1 MTKSCVSKTPGSVA
15 PVHQP
20 ARSRNAGART
30 TYLGP
35 LGVDQTCLDGV
46 IQGGAVLAQPEIG
59 GGAVAVQDAVLGV
72 GGQGF
77 GVEAHGQG
85 VLPLLAGLVTA
96 PHALQEFGL
105 AEAAGA
111 GRPVDPPEGV
121 GRRRHGDGGG
131 GREGGAGGGPVV
143 GAGTKKRELRREGAI
158 VTQLVTKRILNLAY
172 TLFWVGC

>member
-1 MTKSCVSKTPGSVA
+1 MTKSCILKTSGSVTT
-15 PVHQP
+15 VH
-20 ARSRNAGART
+20 RSRNAGGRT
-30 TYLGP
+30 AYLGP

-46 IQGGAVLAQPEIG
+46 VQGGAVLAQPEVG

-96 PHALQEFGL
+96 PDALQELGL

-111 GRPVDPPEGV
+111 ARPLGPPEGV
-121 GRRRHGDGGG
+121 GRRRHGDGGR
-131 GREGGAGGGPVV
+131 GREGGTGGGPVV
-143 GAGTKKRELRREGAI
+143 GAGTKKRELRREGAT
-158 VTQLVTKRILNLAY
+158 VTPLVSKPILHLSS
-172 TLFWVGC
+172 TLFSVGY

>member
-1 MTKSCVSKTPGSVA
+1 MERRGRP
-15 PVHQP
+15 
-20 ARSRNAGART
+20 

-72 GGQGF
+72 GGQGL

-111 GRPVDPPEGV
+111 AGPLGSPEGV

-131 GREGGAGGGPVV
+131 GREGGTGGGPVV
-143 GAGTKKRELRREGAI
+143 GAGTKKRELRGEGAT
-158 VTQLVTKRILNLAY
+158 VTQLVTKRILNLPYA
-172 TLFWVGC
+172 LLLVGY

>member
-1 MTKSCVSKTPGSVA
+1 MG
-15 PVHQP
+15 
-20 ARSRNAGART
+20 RRGRT

-72 GGQGF
+72 SAQGF

-96 PHALQEFGL
+96 PDALQELGL

-111 GRPVDPPEGV
+111 GGPLGPPEGA
-121 GRRRHGDGGG
+121 GRRRHRDGGG
-131 GREGGAGGGPVV
+131 GREGGTGGPAV
-143 GAGTKKRELRREGAI
+143 GAGAKKGELGREGAI
-158 VTQLVTKRILNLAY
+158 VTQLVTKWILHMSY
-172 TLFWVGC
+172 TLFIDILI